1 MAAIALPKLKLPV
14 FAASGINLRALIRNP
29 KVGFGFAALVFAG
42 TVVALIRLLGPMGA
56 QDQTTQSLEPVFK
69 AAPAGWRA
77 ALKPSHGQPHV
88 YADVVRLTERP
99 LSPQPLVAAWAPARD
114 QPFDGGALALAPIAG
129 FYAPGPGG
137 PLPIIAQDGRTPAKI
152 YARPF
157 QSNGRPKVAMVVG
170 GLGLNARTTRQAIET
185 LRPEITLAFV
195 VYSEGL
201 QDWIN
206 LARAWGHEVL
216 LETLMEP
223 ENYPDNDPGPYALL
237 ADGQPIETVKKLEW
251 ILSRATGY
259 FGVTNYLGERFLANA
274 SGYGVFAGS
283 VKGRG
288 LAFVDDGSAAGR
300 GGGLLRAS
308 VERMIDTKLSG
319 PSIDQQLATLEA
331 SASQRGQALGSGFG
345 YPVTLQ
351 KIAAWANAVEQ
362 KGYQSAPASAL
373 VVKR

>member
-1 MAAIALPKLKLPV
+1 LAAIALPKLKLPV

-29 KVGFGFAALVFAG
+29 KVGLGFAALVFAG

-56 QDQTTQSLEPVFK
+56 QDQTTQSLEPAFK

-77 ALKPSHGQPHV
+77 ALKPSQGKPHV
-88 YADVVRLTERP
+88 YADVVRLSERP
-99 LSPQPLVAAWAPARD
+99 LSPQPLAATWAPGRD

-137 PLPIIAQDGRTPAKI
+137 PLPIIAQYGRTPAKI

-206 LARAWGHEVL
+206 LARARGHEVL
-216 LETLMEP
+216 LETPMEP
-223 ENYPDNDPGPYALL
+223 ENYPDNDPGPYTLL
-237 ADGQPIETVKKLEW
+237 ADGQPVETVKKLEW

-259 FGVTNYLGERFLANA
+259 FGVTNYLGERFLTNA
-274 SGYGVFAGS
+274 SAYGVFAGS

-300 GGGLLRAS
+300 VGGLLRAS
-308 VERMIDTKLSG
+308 VERVIDTKLSG
-319 PSIDQQLATLEA
+319 PSIDQQLAALEA

-351 KIAAWANAVEQ
+351 KIAAGANAVEQ
-362 KGYQSAPASAL
+362 KGYQLARASAL